1 MHDHQQCS
9 ERSRSE
15 IVYLMYHEL
24 EMPRRKPYNAEPG
37 YMRYVLRMSDFVEQM
52 KNLQGAGWRGRSV
65 GEALEV
71 ASQKTVVITFDDG
84 CETDL
89 LAAAPV
95 LQLLKFGA
103 TFYTTCD
110 WVGRRS
116 FLSRQQ
122 LRELSDLGFEIGSH
136 SMSHVYLPDVNDAEL
151 RHEVADS
158 KSWLEDVIGLPVKH
172 FSCPGGRFDHRV
184 KKAVE
189 TAGYSSLATSRPRAN
204 ARATDVYELGRAAVV
219 RNTSIQQFEALYKGV
234 GLWKMNLRAGVNQS
248 AKRILGNTFY
258 DRLRSAVLS

>member
-1 MHDHQQCS
+1 MHENQQS
-9 ERSRSE
+9 YERSRSE

-24 EMPRRKPYNAEPG
+24 EMPRRKPCNAEPG
-37 YMRYVLRMSDFVEQM
+37 YMRYVLQMADFVEQM
-52 KNLQGAGWRGRSV
+52 KNLQGAGWRGASV
-65 GEALEV
+65 SEV
-71 ASQKTVVITFDDG
+71 LQTVRPKTVVVTFDDG

-136 SMSHVYLPDVNDAEL
+136 SMSHSYLPDMNDAEL
-151 RHEVADS
+151 RHEVSDS

-172 FSCPGGRFDHRV
+172 FSCPGGSFDSRV
-184 KKAVE
+184 KRAVQA
-189 TAGYSSLATSRPRAN
+189 AGYSSLATSRPRAN
-204 ARATDVYELGRAAVV
+204 SRATDVYELGRAVV
-219 RNTSIQQFEALYKGV
+219 VQNTSIKQFEALYKGE
-234 GLWKMNLRAGVNQS
+234 GLWKMNLRAGINQS